1 MVSFLYETKQARQE
15 KNHTKTNCSHLLL
28 SKTTQMQKHS
38 QIFKSDQGNQLL
50 KNKGYDAMSCIKIS
64 AVQMFCSSR
73 QDNMKS
79 E

>member
-1 MVSFLYETKQARQE
+1 
-15 KNHTKTNCSHLLL
+15 
-28 SKTTQMQKHS
+28 MQKHS

-50 KNKGYDAMSCIKIS
+50 KNKGYDAMSCTKIS
-64 AVQMFCSSR
+64 AVQMFCSSS

>member
-38 QIFKSDQGNQLL
+38 EIFIKVTRIFNGQSVTEKQGL
-50 KNKGYDAMSCIKIS
+50 
-64 AVQMFCSSR
+64 
-73 QDNMKS
+73 
-79 E
+79 

>member
-1 MVSFLYETKQARQE
+1 MQSFIATQNNTK
-15 KNHTKTNCSHLLL
+15 
-28 SKTTQMQKHS
+28 MQKHS

-50 KNKGYDAMSCIKIS
+50 KNKGYDAMSCTKIS
-64 AVQMFCSSR
+64 AVQMFCSSS